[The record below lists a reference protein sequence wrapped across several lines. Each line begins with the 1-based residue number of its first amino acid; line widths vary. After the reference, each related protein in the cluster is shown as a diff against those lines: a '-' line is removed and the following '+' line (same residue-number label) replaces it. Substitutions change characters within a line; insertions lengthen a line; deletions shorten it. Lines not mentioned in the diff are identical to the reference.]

1 MQARYANVKNFNRVV
16 KTYKWMLDKFG
27 KGEFTSKEFKD
38 AKHNYKR
45 GTFSSLQF
53 LIDEGIVK
61 VVRTEKMTKE
71 VEIPDWKSEV
81 WLVDKNGNHLMPSYD
96 WTNLPEVAKKAMLA
110 MNGQDFHFD
119 RKDTETVESEKYYYA
134 VNPDCML
141 QWRKNYSRL
150 LVERADKILG
160 KIAELT
166 EQKDKLMAC
175 QF

>member
-1 MQARYANVKNFNRVV
+1 MLARYANLNNFNRVV

-38 AKHNYKR
+38 AKHDYKR

-53 LIDEGIVK
+53 LTDEGIVK

-71 VEIPDWKSEV
+71 VEIPVWKSDV
-81 WLVDKNGNHLMPSYD
+81 WLVDKNGNALMPSYEWD
-96 WTNLPEVAKKAMLA
+96 KLPEVAKTAMLA
-110 MNGQDFHFD
+110 MNGKDFRFQ
-119 RKDTETVESEKYYYA
+119 RKNTETVESEKYYYV

-166 EQKDKLMAC
+166 EKKDKLMAC